1 MNFPHLFVG
10 VDISKL
16 KHDVAIMNKSKKLVS
31 KQLVIQDSF
40 DGYQYFSN
48 NLKKFIAYFG
58 MNSTVNVRKIKTKK
72 LSPEKGNPIV
82 RHKLFMATMYILSKQ
97 IEPFFS

>member
-58 MNSTVNVRKIKTKK
+58 MNSTVNMSGKSKRKSYLQKK
-72 LSPEKGNPIV
+72 GIQLCGTNSLWQPCIYSANI
-82 RHKLFMATMYILSKQ
+82 
-97 IEPFFS
+97 